1 MAEYIRSIAGESE
14 CIGTLSDFRKDDIV
28 HRYQNVAWRISLALL
43 VITGGLIGIVLHQSP
58 VHATPSDCPSCTGT
72 WYGGLSTDMN
82 WAISYVWP
90 QKPGSSY
97 CGVEDAIA
105 LDNYDNLVSGQ
116 SVAFSS
122 NDDQVTLG
130 NRNQVATLAPDMVGP
145 PAGMSQWGWG

>member
-1 MAEYIRSIAGESE
+1 M
-14 CIGTLSDFRKDDIV
+14 
-28 HRYQNVAWRISLALL
+28 HQYQKLAWRISLALL
-43 VITGGLIGIVLHQSP
+43 VIAGGFIGVVLRQSP
-58 VHATPSDCPSCTGT
+58 AHAMPSTCTSCTGI

-90 QKPGSSY
+90 QKAGSNY

-116 SVAFSS
+116 SEQFTS

-130 NRNQVATLAPDMVGP
+130 NTNQDAYFAPDMVGP
-145 PAGMSQWGWG
+145 PAGMSQWGWGAGPGKPAELTKQVWWSH